1 MSPGIALLRE
11 GPVVRIRLN
20 RPDRRNAFD
29 DEMIREIRETFEGL
43 AAESGHRAIVID
55 AEGESFCAGADLRW
69 MQRLAEAD
77 VETNRADALQLSS
90 MFAAVADSPVPVVAL
105 VRGPALGGGS
115 GLVAAAD
122 IAIAEIDAIFGF
134 TEVRLGIIPAVI
146 SPFVLRKVHAGD
158 ARRYFLTGERFD
170 AREAQ
175 RIGLVQI
182 VTEPRGLA
190 DAAEHLLGELLAGG
204 PRAQSEVKSLLAA
217 LRLTPPAE
225 QAALTG
231 EWIARLRASEEGR
244 AGMKAFLE
252 RGRPP
257 WALPRRDA

>member
-1 MSPGIALLRE
+1 MSRGIALLRE

-43 AAESGHRAIVID
+43 AGESGHRAIVID
-55 AEGESFCAGADLRW
+55 AEGGSFCAGADLRW
-69 MQRLAEAD
+69 MRRLAEVD

-182 VTEPRGLA
+182 VTEPRGLEA
-190 DAAEHLLGELLAGG
+190 AAEHLLGELLAGG

-217 LRLTPPAE
+217 LRVAPPAE

-231 EWIARLRASEEGR
+231 EWIARVRASEEGR

-257 WALPRRDA
+257 WMLPRGDA